1 MKRICKTGIAVA
13 IISALMAS
21 SNASAAETWNFR
33 SHELLDTEKVVS
45 VSDPAD
51 EECELELCVISER
64 IPLSRNLQERMQ
76 TFCGDCAVPYE
87 IALAVVYQESRFQSD
102 AENGSCVGLM
112 QINQVNGDRLF
123 SKIGVTDLR
132 DPEQNLHAG
141 IWMLGEL
148 FEKYG
153 EWNMALTAY
162 NNGES
167 GAKKKF
173 FDKGMISCPYS
184 ESVLRK
190 SDEWRKVL
198 EEIS

>member
-1 MKRICKTGIAVA
+1 MKRIRKAGISLA
-13 IISALMAS
+13 IISALMTS
-21 SNASAAETWNFR
+21 SNASTAETWSFR
-33 SHELLDTEKVVS
+33 SHEPLDGKKMVAA
-45 VSDPAD
+45 SDPAD
-51 EECELELCVISER
+51 EEWELELCVVSER

-87 IALAVVYQESRFQSD
+87 IALAVVYQESRFQCD

-132 DPEQNLHAG
+132 DPEQNLQAG

-190 SDEWRKVL
+190 SEEWKKVL
-198 EEIS
+198 EEIP

>member
-21 SNASAAETWNFR
+21 SNASAAGTLNFR
-33 SHELLDTEKVVS
+33 SHELLDTEKVVA

-51 EECELELCVISER
+51 EECELALCVISER

-132 DPEQNLHAG
+132 DPEQNLQAG

-153 EWNMALTAY
+153 EWNMVLTAY

-190 SDEWRKVL
+190 SEEWKRVL
-198 EEIS
+198 EEIP

>member
-1 MKRICKTGIAVA
+1 MKKICKTGIALA
-13 IISALMAS
+13 IISSLMTS
-21 SNASAAETWNFR
+21 SVAPAADAWNFR
-33 SHELLDTEKVVS
+33 SHELLDTEKAVA
-45 VSDPAD
+45 VSDPSD
-51 EECELELCVISER
+51 EECELALCVISER

-132 DPEQNLHAG
+132 DPEQNLQAG

-153 EWNMALTAY
+153 EWNMVLTAY

-167 GAKKKF
+167 CAKKEF

-190 SDEWRKVL
+190 SEEWKRVL
-198 EEIS
+198 EEIP